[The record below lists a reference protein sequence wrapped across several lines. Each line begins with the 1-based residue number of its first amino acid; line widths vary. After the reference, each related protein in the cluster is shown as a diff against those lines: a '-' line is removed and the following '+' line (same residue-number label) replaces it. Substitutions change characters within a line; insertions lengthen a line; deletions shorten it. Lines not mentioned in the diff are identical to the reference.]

1 MKSESIFS
9 HLQKSF
15 FGPYRSWDKTISHSH
30 TLCEIRN
37 MEIYLDEQLGN
48 SWEKRRAGGGTEEE
62 KVGREEG
69 FAVLPFLLS
78 RSLIYS
84 SIFACHFLYISLF
97 FSPHPKS
104 IGRLSM
110 LRFTDAFGGGGES
123 WKWLQGER
131 HVVNFAIEILGPG
144 ERHISQKFLNQSFYF
159 LSSRRRYKK
168 MVLRFASL
176 SKFPD
181 HSLGVN
187 TLSASR
193 SCRFSY
199 TIISLFV
206 THLKTK
212 VDWLPVSLYSA
223 KKEMPYCKLVYAES
237 ALVQSVAGRRNAT

>member
-1 MKSESIFS
+1 
-9 HLQKSF
+9 
-15 FGPYRSWDKTISHSH
+15 
-30 TLCEIRN
+30 
-37 MEIYLDEQLGN
+37 
-48 SWEKRRAGGGTEEE
+48 
-62 KVGREEG
+62 
-69 FAVLPFLLS
+69 
-78 RSLIYS
+78 
-84 SIFACHFLYISLF
+84 
-97 FSPHPKS
+97 
-104 IGRLSM
+104 
-110 LRFTDAFGGGGES
+110 
-123 WKWLQGER
+123 
-131 HVVNFAIEILGPG
+131 VVNFAIEILGPG

-212 VDWLPVSLYSA
+212 VD
-223 KKEMPYCKLVYAES
+223 
-237 ALVQSVAGRRNAT
+237 